1 MINKIIGI
9 TLVFENVESMIIP
22 ADEIMAWRIDDVT
35 TSLFGGRYSDNVDKY
50 NSCKFFEITISNNL
64 LNSVYDTGYEG
75 VNSKTTH
82 RDRLDFPDITSVEL
96 GYVDGT
102 VESYYVPWEDSA
114 EGSNSCQRRDG
125 NTIIVCDDGDCGE
138 YEEPIE
144 YMEPEPET
152 EPKVGVCDVCGRE
165 CKTNGLGFIN
175 PDRSTYQT
183 WNVCDN
189 CAKIIWNGIRMGLS
203 SKLTARHLPFIGN
216 DATELNFMI
225 KQNMIHTGVDK
236 DYIDE
241 MLQMYYGVD
250 TEVIIQKV
258 REIVGE

>member
-1 MINKIIGI
+1 MIDKINQI
-9 TLVFENVESMIIP
+9 TLVFESAENMVIP
-22 ADEIMAWRIDDVT
+22 ADEIVTWRVSDVT
-35 TSLFGGRYSDNVDKY
+35 TSLFGGRYSGNVDKY
-50 NSCKFFEITISNNL
+50 NSCKFFEITISNNF
-64 LNSVYDTGYEG
+64 LNSIYITGYEG
-75 VNSKTTH
+75 VNNKTT
-82 RDRLDFPDITSVEL
+82 RRARLDFADIASVEL
-96 GYVDGT
+96 EYTDGT
-102 VESYYVPWEDSA
+102 VESCYVPWEDEA
-114 EGSNSCQRRDG
+114 EDCNSYQCRDE

-165 CKTNGLGFIN
+165 CQCNGLSFIN

-189 CAKIIWNGIRMGLS
+189 CAKIIRNGIRMELT

-225 KQNMIHTGVDK
+225 KQNMIHTGTDK

-250 TEVIIQKV
+250 TETIIQKV